1 MAISLSRA
9 ALLIPFFATLGCA
22 SGATDETSEQVAEAA
37 QEVVTSN
44 RLTMN
49 RLTMNRLT
57 MNSLSA
63 TKLSPNGQQ
72 VSATALANTEDGREV
87 LRYLIRCAL
96 PDGASLTATVS
107 GTTYTFTGLIG
118 LAPAWMQG
126 PLTGTGRRWISACL
140 LAHVNGYG
148 VQVPISLRGNHPAL
162 TADTGERTS
171 YGVQEVSFFGDLFG
185 SDEAE
190 EEDADGDSSAVVPMY
205 ACGGQSQQV
214 ACGSSGAN
222 FWPAR
227 SCANAADC
235 EIQFLGACHDMSS
248 AKAHVCG
255 SVLADGYSKCHTA
268 AKSSFGFWPYGQVYS
283 EVVTVYMAP
292 SDFNAFYTSCSPL
305 AAQ

>member
-1 MAISLSRA
+1 MTINISRA
-9 ALLIPFFATLGCA
+9 ALLIPFFATVGCA
-22 SGATDETSEQVAEAA
+22 SGTIDDTFEQGGEQVGETA

-72 VSATALANTEDGREV
+72 LSATTLADTEDGREV
-87 LRYLIRCAL
+87 LRYLVRCAL

-107 GTTYTFTGLIG
+107 GTTYVFPGLLG
-118 LAPAWMQG
+118 LASNWMQG
-126 PLTGTGRRWISACL
+126 PLTGTGRRWITACL

-148 VQVPISLRGNHPAL
+148 VQVPISVRGNHPSL
-162 TADTGERTS
+162 TADNSERTS
-171 YGVQEVSFFGDLFG
+171 YGVQEVSFFGDIFA
-185 SDEAE
+185 SD
-190 EEDADGDSSAVVPMY
+190 DGDGSAAVPMY

-214 ACGSSGAN
+214 ACGSSGSN

-235 EIQFLGACHDMSS
+235 EIQFLGACKDMSG
-248 AKAHVCG
+248 ANAHVCG
-255 SVLADGYSKCHTA
+255 SVLQDGYSKCHTA
-268 AKSSFGFWPYGQVYS
+268 AKSSFGFWPYGQTYN
-283 EVVTVYMAP
+283 EVITVYMAP
-292 SDFNAFYTSCSPL
+292 ADFNAFYTSCAPL
-305 AAQ
+305 ASQ